1 MQITPAELEIMNVLW
16 DQPGI
21 GASEI
26 ADELKDDKS
35 WNIRTI
41 KTLVGRLVE
50 KGALTTEPDG
60 RRYLYRPAIKRGDY
74 QKKAAK
80 QFVDRMFGGRAAP
93 LVAHLADSR
102 GLTPEDIADLEALL
116 GDLKK

>member
-16 DQPGI
+16 DRPGI

-26 ADELKDDKS
+26 ADELKDDKT

-60 RRYLYRPAIKRGDY
+60 RRYLYRPAVKRGDY
-74 QKKAAK
+74 QKKEAK
-80 QFVDRMFGGRAAP
+80 QFVDRIFGGRAAP
-93 LVAHLADSR
+93 LVAHLADAR
-102 GLTPEDIADLEALL
+102 GLSAEDIAELEKLL
-116 GDLKK
+116 GELKK

>member
-16 DQPGI
+16 DRPGI

-26 ADELKDDKS
+26 ADVLESDKD

-41 KTLVGRLVE
+41 KTLVARLVE
-50 KGALTTEPDG
+50 KGALTTEPEG
-60 RRYLYRPAIKRGDY
+60 RRYLYRPAIRRGDY

-93 LVAHLADSR
+93 LDAHLADAR
-102 GLTPEDIADLEALL
+102 GLSAEDIAELERLL

>member
-1 MQITPAELEIMNVLW
+1 MQIAPAELEIMNVLW

-21 GASEI
+21 GAAEI
-26 ADELKDDKS
+26 AEVLASDKN

-41 KTLVGRLVE
+41 KTMLGRLVE
-50 KGALTTEPDG
+50 KGALETEAEG
-60 RRYLYRPAIKRGDY
+60 RRYLYRPLVKRGDY
-74 QKKAAK
+74 RRKEAR

-93 LVAHLADSR
+93 LVAHLADGK
-102 GLTPEDIADLEALL
+102 GLSADDIAELEALL